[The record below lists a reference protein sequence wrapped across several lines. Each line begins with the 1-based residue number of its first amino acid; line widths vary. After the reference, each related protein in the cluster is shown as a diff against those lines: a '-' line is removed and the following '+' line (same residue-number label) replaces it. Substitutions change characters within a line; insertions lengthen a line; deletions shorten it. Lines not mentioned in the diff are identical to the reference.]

1 MLGPEQL
8 NMVPRLSP
16 VAMESVAVVRISDQ
30 LARSL
35 GLADNQI
42 IQGVIAARNGALAL
56 LINNRELEWAA
67 GKRFKEGDRIDFRAE
82 NSPAGR
88 ILKPVAVHHAPSSAA
103 TSAESTAS
111 SRLLSLLYRPDQAS
125 IQSMLFR
132 PGAMQS
138 LLTQAGH
145 AELTQHMNQLFL
157 SMGSLSP
164 EHIRQAL
171 VASGLF
177 GEFLLSRQSLGR
189 LDIKQL
195 LRKLLAE
202 GKLNSTLKA
211 SVSGAVDEIEGRQV
225 DGLQAQ
231 QGQQLSYHFVLPFRD
246 ANPVEV
252 NFERG
257 RPQSENELPDWV
269 INLHTDSHSL
279 GPLWLKT
286 TITSGLDVD
295 MIVWAERPDAA
306 EKAQQTS
313 DILQNSLS
321 EFGLMLKKI
330 TVLNAVR
337 PRIDSSMT
345 GPGQVLDVST

>member
-16 VAMESVAVVRISDQ
+16 VAMESVAVVRVSGQ

-35 GLADNQI
+35 GLADNQVV
-42 IQGVIAARNGALAL
+42 QGVIAARNGALAL

-67 GKRFKEGDRIDFRAE
+67 GKRFKDGDRIDFRVE

-88 ILKPVAVHHAPSSAA
+88 ILRPVAVHHAPLSGTAA
-103 TSAESTAS
+103 ADATTSP
-111 SRLLSLLYRPDQAS
+111 RLLSLLYRPDQES

-132 PGAMQS
+132 PGALQS
-138 LLTQAGH
+138 LLAQAGDV
-145 AELTQHMNQLFL
+145 ELTQQMNQLL
-157 SMGSLSP
+157 LNMGSLSP
-164 EHIRQAL
+164 ENIRQAL

-189 LDIKQL
+189 LDMKQL
-195 LRKLLAE
+195 MRKLLAE
-202 GKLNSTLKA
+202 GRLNTTLKA
-211 SVSGAVDEIEGRQV
+211 SVSQLIDEIEGRQV

-257 RPQSENELPDWV
+257 RSQSENEPADWV
-269 INLHTDSHSL
+269 INLHTDSDSL

-286 TITSGLDVD
+286 TITAGLDIE

-313 DILQNSLS
+313 EILQNSLS
-321 EFGLMLKKI
+321 EFGLTLKKI
-330 TVLNAVR
+330 TVLNAAR